1 VGTQIA
7 TNCEWEAFPVR
18 STDRR
23 VRLRG
28 SAVVLVCTLT
38 LAACSGGS
46 SDNDEPAAD
55 RLAAAKTSL
64 DDADF
69 IGFTLAT
76 DNLPSGVD
84 GLVKA
89 DGTGTHDPAFTGDV
103 DVKTAISISAPI
115 VSVDGVVYAQLPIV
129 GWRQIDPA
137 DYGAP
142 DPAAL
147 MDTDTGL
154 SSLFTKTVGP
164 TLGDQVRDGDQV
176 LDTIDGTLPGA
187 DVKALFPSSGD
198 GDFDVTY
205 AVTSDDA
212 IASIDVTGPF
222 YGDNGDVTYRLTFDL
237 DADAV
242 DIQPPT

>member
-1 VGTQIA
+1 MRA
-7 TNCEWEAFPVR
+7 AR
-18 STDRR
+18 ST
-23 VRLRG
+23 VVAAALLAVIG
-28 SAVVLVCTLT
+28 SAALSSCK
-38 LAACSGGS
+38 GGS

-64 DDADF
+64 DEADY
-69 IGFTLAT
+69 IGFTLET
-76 DNLPSGVD
+76 DDLPDDVD

-103 DVKTAISISAPI
+103 DVKTAVSISAPI

-154 SSLFTKTVGP
+154 SSLFTKTVDP
-164 TLGDQVRDGDQV
+164 TLGDQIRDGDQV
-176 LDTIDGTLPGA
+176 LDTVHGTLPGA

-242 DIQPPT
+242 DIQPPS